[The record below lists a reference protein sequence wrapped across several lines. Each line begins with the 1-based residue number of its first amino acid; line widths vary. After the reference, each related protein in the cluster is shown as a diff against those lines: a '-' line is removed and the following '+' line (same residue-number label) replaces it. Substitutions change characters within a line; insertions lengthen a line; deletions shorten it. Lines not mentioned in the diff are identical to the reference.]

1 MNKKQDILKPI
12 GVSPINPVYDMN
24 GCIAEWEL
32 TVTFDK
38 QDVQPPHAKGARVSA
53 KNIENKTLAKY
64 EFYESVMKQGLER
77 AWLFR
82 DAISKQ
88 ISRLNNE
95 NIK

>member
-1 MNKKQDILKPI
+1 MNKNQDVLKPV

-38 QDVQPPHAKGARVSA
+38 HNVKPPHAKGARVSA
-53 KNIENKTLAKY
+53 KNLDNKTLAKY
-64 EFYESVMKQGLER
+64 EFSESVMRKGLEN

-88 ISRLNNE
+88 IARLNNE
-95 NIK
+95 NSK